1 MPIADDPPPASEH
14 GPKLSA
20 EELERRIVAL
30 YADGPAM
37 PDAAEDLRLRRAE
50 FELAV
55 DHRLGTAFPS
65 ERRERL
71 WAAQQRVD
79 RRRFWHLFKGLFA
92 RDGDTGAPLTRALVV
107 ACARELDA
115 NELRDYLELSV
126 EEARRL
132 REDR

>member
-1 MPIADDPPPASEH
+1 MPDH

-20 EELERRIVAL
+20 EEYERRIVAL

-37 PDAAEDLRLRRAE
+37 PGRDEDLRLRRAE

-55 DHRLGTAFPS
+55 DHRLGTAFPP

-71 WAAQQRVD
+71 WAAQESVAQHRL
-79 RRRFWHLFKGLFA
+79 WHLFKGLFA
-92 RDGDTGAPLTRALVV
+92 PGDRSDPLTHALIA

-115 NELRDYLELSV
+115 GELRAYLALP
-126 EEARRL
+126 
-132 REDR
+132 EDVAE

>member
-1 MPIADDPPPASEH
+1 MPIADNPPPTADH

-20 EELERRIVAL
+20 EEFERRIVAL

-55 DHRLGTAFPS
+55 DHRLGMTFPA

-92 RDGDTGAPLTRALVV
+92 RDGDIAAPLTRALVA
-107 ACARELDA
+107 ACARELDEA
-115 NELRDYLELSV
+115 ELRDYLALSA

-132 REDR
+132 RRD